1 MKAVLDPNVLVSAA
15 ISPGGTPA
23 ELIRRWRAGHFELVL
38 SEALLEEL
46 TRVLR
51 YRKLRS
57 LIDADEAAALIAALR
72 AEARVYEQPREPP
85 PQRSRDPDD
94 DYLIA
99 LAAGSGSALVSGD
112 ADLLA
117 LSEKLPIFSPARFLE
132 GLHRAPSPGS

>member
-15 ISPGGTPA
+15 IAPAGTPA
-23 ELIRRWRAGHFELVL
+23 ELIRYWRAGQFELVL

-46 TRVLR
+46 ARALR
-51 YRKLRS
+51 YRKLR
-57 LIDADEAAALIAALR
+57 LLVDADEAAALVAALR
-72 AEARVYEQPREPP
+72 VEANVLEQPREPP

-99 LAAGSGSALVSGD
+99 LAAASGSALVSGD
-112 ADLLA
+112 SDLLV

-132 GLHRAPSPGS
+132 RLERERSPGS